1 MGRRDRLVA
10 GLFFVIGVVAAGLA
24 AYYYLV
30 FNGLENP
37 LTHVIPSSTNYFSY
51 VQYYYQIQANYQICW
66 KLSVV
71 SFVISSFSFAF
82 RSIKDYP
89 LFVSLHK
96 AHAFLRGR
104 SQRFKTMTL
113 AVPLVL
119 LEAGLLLYGG
129 LMGVARYDFSLSLEL
144 RGQPLVRTLMLGPLG
159 SIGGAYATEQDYYF
173 LVLFVAV
180 LAASFYRFE
189 SVRRVLQ
196 IGALSIIPLPGL
208 IYLFDRVEFNTF
220 FASVADRSGL
230 PWFSNAIL
238 LYLSAGV
245 FVVATVYPAV
255 MRLAFRL
262 LRHAH
267 AAAQ

>member
-1 MGRRDRLVA
+1 M
-10 GLFFVIGVVAAGLA
+10 A
-24 AYYYLV
+24 AYYYV
-30 FNGLENP
+30 IFIGLEDP

-51 VQYYYQIQANYQICW
+51 VQYYYQAQANYQICW

-71 SFVISSFSFAF
+71 AFVISSFSLAF
-82 RSIKDYP
+82 RSIKGYP
-89 LFVSLHK
+89 LFLPLHK

-104 SQRFKTMTL
+104 SLRFKTITL
-113 AVPLVL
+113 VVPLVL

-144 RGQPLVRTLMLGPLG
+144 RGQPLIRALMLGPLG
-159 SIGGAYATEQDYYF
+159 SLGGAYATEQDYYF

-180 LAASFYRFE
+180 LAASFYRFG

-196 IGALSIIPLPGL
+196 IGALSIIPLPAL

-238 LYLSAGV
+238 LYLSVGV
-245 FVVATVYPAV
+245 FVGATVYPMAT
-255 MRLAFRL
+255 RLAYRA
-262 LRHAH
+262 LRHH
-267 AAAQ
+267 HSPSQPKTNG